1 MKINVV
7 MSCETAIELA
17 LKELDVLEGRI
28 EELLSYDL
36 DEDEEANV
44 IRNLFELE
52 KAREELYKIKE

>member
-7 MSCETAIELA
+7 MSCKTAIELA

-28 EELLSYDL
+28 EELLSFDL
-36 DEDEEANV
+36 NEDEEANV
-44 IRNLFELE
+44 IRHLLELE

>member
-28 EELLSYDL
+28 EEWLSFDL
-36 DEDEEANV
+36 NEDEEVNV
-44 IRNLFELE
+44 IRHLLEIE

>member
-1 MKINVV
+1 

>member
-7 MSCETAIELA
+7 MSYETAIELA

-28 EELLSYDL
+28 EELLSFDL
-36 DEDEEANV
+36 NEDEEVNV
-44 IRNLFELE
+44 IRHLLEIE